1 MEEKKEESEI
11 KSDNSLQNAAFS
23 DHQSAAMIS
32 DASFY
37 PPNSALFDIP
47 AVHHQK
53 SSSLGFADFGSFQD
67 FSNPSYMFDDLMMLQ
82 SIAAAPS
89 LIPLQQQLQPESSEV
104 VNTPATPNSSS
115 ISSSSTEAAPA
126 NDDQKRA
133 ETVEEEDQDQ
143 EQQQEQDR
151 DKIKKQLKLKKKNQK
166 RPREPRFAF
175 MTKSEIDHLD
185 DGYRWR
191 KYGQKAVK
199 NSPFPRSYYRCTTT
213 SCGVK
218 KRVERSSEDPSI
230 VVTTYE
236 GTHVHPCPITPRGS
250 FGILPETTTL
260 GGVGG
265 GGIGGT
271 GAASSFIT
279 PRIFHHYRQQQ
290 QQQHQTQPYFSNLSP
305 LTIPMSFTNSS
316 SSTNDSLPLAPLIR
330 ERPFCP
336 SSSSLAR
343 DHGLLQ
349 DMVPSQM
356 LKEPKEE

>member
-1 MEEKKEESEI
+1 MEEKKELVAEI
-11 KSDNSLQNAAFS
+11 KAEDSLRNAAFS
-23 DHQSAAMIS
+23 DESSAMINIPET
-32 DASFY
+32 SFSL
-37 PPNSALFDIP
+37 PINSASLFDIS
-47 AVHHQK
+47 AEK
-53 SSSLGFADFGSFQD
+53 SSLGFMDFQD
-67 FSNPSYMFDDLMMLQ
+67 FTNPSSYMFDDFML
-82 SIAAAPS
+82 APMHS
-89 LIPLQQQLQPESSEV
+89 SSSPPPPSTLPEYSEV

-115 ISSSSTEAAPA
+115 ISSSSTEAAAPA
-126 NDDQKRA
+126 NDDSKRA
-133 ETVEEEDQDQ
+133 AEAVEEEEDQ
-143 EQQQEQDR
+143 

-175 MTKSEIDHLD
+175 MTKSDIDHLD

-199 NSPFPRSYYRCTTT
+199 NSPFPRSYYRCTST

-236 GTHVHPCPITPRGS
+236 GTHIHPCPITPRGS
-250 FGILPETTTL
+250 FGILPETAAL

-265 GGIGGT
+265 AA
-271 GAASSFIT
+271 AASHFIT
-279 PRIFHHYRQQQ
+279 PRMFHNYRHQPPPPQQQ
-290 QQQHQTQPYFSNLSP
+290 EQQHQTQPYFSNLSP
-305 LTIPMSFTNSS
+305 LTLPMSFTTS
-316 SSTNDSLPLAPLIR
+316 SSTNHSLIPLAPMIQ

-336 SSSSLAR
+336 SSSSSLAR

-356 LKEPKEE
+356 LKEPKKE